1 VILGIHHVTAIA
13 EDAQKNVDFYV
24 KVLGLRMIK
33 KTVNFDDPG
42 VYHLYYGDGVGT
54 PGTLMTFFVYRQ
66 IRQGVRGQGETV
78 SVTFE
83 VPVGSLDRW
92 RERLA
97 RLGVTFGEEEIFG
110 KRVVWALD
118 PDGLRIELEQVAE
131 STKMDVWSG
140 STVPAEDAIR
150 TIRRVTVAP
159 FQVSDGNQPVR
170 RSEELFTELFGWE
183 SIARDSHESEAR
195 GSGFR
200 ERFRAGVSEVDESE
214 TRGSGFRERFRAGVS
229 EVDVLRDPSLGRRL
243 NSAGTIHHI
252 AFRNAD
258 SESQEAW
265 LATLLRNGVHATPV
279 QERNYFRSIYFR
291 EPGGVLFEFATDGP
305 GFLIDE
311 TYETLGQNLMLPP
324 QVEDLREQLNEVLQE
339 IDLS

>member
-1 VILGIHHVTAIA
+1 MILGIHHVTAIA

-118 PDGLRIELEQVAE
+118 PDGLRIEVEEVAE

-159 FQVSDGNQPVR
+159 FQVSEGNQPVR
-170 RSEELFTELFGWE
+170 RSEEL
-183 SIARDSHESEAR
+183 S
-195 GSGFR
+195 
-200 ERFRAGVSEVDESE
+200 
-214 TRGSGFRERFRAGVS
+214 
-229 EVDVLRDPSLGRRL
+229 
-243 NSAGTIHHI
+243 
-252 AFRNAD
+252 
-258 SESQEAW
+258 
-265 LATLLRNGVHATPV
+265 
-279 QERNYFRSIYFR
+279 
-291 EPGGVLFEFATDGP
+291 
-305 GFLIDE
+305 
-311 TYETLGQNLMLPP
+311 
-324 QVEDLREQLNEVLQE
+324 
-339 IDLS
+339 

>member
-97 RLGVTFGEEEIFG
+97 RLGVTSGEEEIFG

-118 PDGLRIELEQVAE
+118 PDGLRIELEEVAE

-159 FQVSDGNQPVR
+159 FQVSEGNQPVR

-183 SIARDSHESEAR
+183 SIARDSQESEA
-195 GSGFR
+195 
-200 ERFRAGVSEVDESE
+200 
-214 TRGSGFRERFRAGVS
+214 RGSGFRERFRAGVS